1 MGTIAQEITRI
12 NTAKSNIKTSI
23 EAKGVQVPSDAL
35 ISTYSGYID
44 QIQTGGGG
52 TNLEEFTDA
61 RYLFYKGRFYSNE
74 SDLFSKFVG
83 NACNL
88 LCTDITDTTKKF
100 SLATLNKWITKTF
113 DNIKAT
119 TGYTIAYINGMIN
132 GSTVYAGDT
141 LTFDYSNYST
151 DKDIDVILT
160 GFVTT
165 AQPNNVNKL
174 VFNFDNSGVQNTGK
188 LYISMQSGFIIGNT
202 PCPHIEIYGNLSDN
216 GTTYSMS
223 SITSSSVPHFYDK
236 VVLKNLNANIDKT
249 VSFTSAKSSATSL
262 ATWQNSLPYYAD
274 NVGKVTIRLGTTRYN
289 EIANTQL
296 ETDYNNYNVY
306 FTT

>member
-12 NTAKSNIKTSI
+12 NTAKTNIKTSI

-52 TNLEEFTDA
+52 VNLEEYTDA

-74 SDLFSKFVG
+74 SELFSKFVG

-88 LCTDITDTTKKF
+88 LCTDVTDANKKF
-100 SLATLNKWITKTF
+100 SLATLNKWVKQTL
-113 DNIKAT
+113 DNVKASQNYT
-119 TGYTIAYINGMIN
+119 TAYINGMIN

-151 DKDIDVILT
+151 DKDINIILT
-160 GFVTT
+160 AFVTT
-165 AQPNNVNKL
+165 GPPNNLNKL
-174 VFNFDNSGVQNTGK
+174 VLNFDNSRMANTGK
-188 LYISMQSGFIIGNT
+188 LYIDSQGGLLIGNT
-202 PCPHIEIYGNLSDN
+202 VCPHIEIYGNLSDN
-216 GTTYSMS
+216 HTSYTMS
-223 SITSSSVPHFYDK
+223 WVTSSSVPHFYDK

-249 VSFTSAKSSATSL
+249 VHFEIAKGSATSL
-262 ATWQNSLPYYAD
+262 ATWQNSLPYYAS
-274 NVGKVTIRLGTTRYN
+274 NVGKVTICLSTTRYN
-289 EIANTQL
+289 EIAGTQL

-306 FTT
+306 FTH